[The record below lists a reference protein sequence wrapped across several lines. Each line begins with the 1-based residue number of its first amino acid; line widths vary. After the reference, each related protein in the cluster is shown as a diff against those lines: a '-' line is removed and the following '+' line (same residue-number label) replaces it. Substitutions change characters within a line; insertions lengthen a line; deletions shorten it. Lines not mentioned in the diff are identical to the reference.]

1 MTPSTASSASSASS
15 AFWRTATAILVLVGV
30 LALALTASALEPL
43 KVATSWGPVFPLTV
57 AFTGVTQVMLVLVP
71 VIAIPVVT
79 YAGSSMRDHA
89 ALTRLLAL
97 FVVFVIAMEILVAAA
112 DFLTLLI
119 GWEIVGACSWAL
131 IGFEWRERIRAR
143 AALDAY
149 LTTRLGDLGLYLAA
163 AALFATTGSLRY
175 DALALM
181 HGMPLAIVAG
191 AVIFAA
197 AAKSAQVPFS
207 PWLFSAMQ
215 GPTPASALLHSAT
228 MVAAGAYLLIRLSP
242 HFDAVAWYGPAVTT
256 VGAVTAVTGG
266 LVALAQHNIK
276 KALAGSTSAQ
286 YGLMFIAIG
295 AMAPG
300 AGAMHL
306 VTHAAFKA
314 LLFLGAGV
322 VLHAAG
328 TLDLGRISRQRLGAR
343 LPQLAW
349 LFLVGALALA
359 AVPPLGSAV
368 SKEGIL
374 AAAATA
380 PRAAGLLTVSVLIA
394 GLLSAAYAARL
405 QLLAFGSPA
414 TPQPPPGS
422 RSAGIPRRP
431 EMASLAV
438 LALLTVA
445 LSVLWIPLVSGRA
458 ELLTGSVPQGAPWE
472 TFASLATVGLG
483 IAASWLLW
491 RRNLLLSLGL
501 PRAAQRVVA
510 GWFRLPALATLIV
523 VRPMVALSFAL
534 AVFDARVVDGGIR
547 VAARIARS
555 LSALL
560 AWWAERGIGGA
571 VTAVARATTRGAIAS
586 QSADAR
592 LVDASVEAIA
602 LGVNRTGN
610 ASRRVQSGLAHDYFT
625 LIAEGTVALMMIAA
639 LAVWLC

>member
-1 MTPSTASSASSASS
+1 MTPSTASS
-15 AFWRTATAILVLVGV
+15 AFWRTATALLVLLVI
-30 LALALTASALEPL
+30 LAFALSASAGGS
-43 KVATSWGPVFPLTV
+43 VQTTTSWGATFPLT
-57 AFTGVTQVMLVLVP
+57 AALSGVTRMMLVLVP
-71 VIAIPVVT
+71 VIAIPVVA
-79 YAGSSMRDHA
+79 YAGSSMRDHP

-163 AALFATTGSLRY
+163 AVLFATTGSLRY
-175 DALALM
+175 DALASL
-181 HGMPLAIVAG
+181 HGMPLAIVAA

-242 HFDAVAWYGPAVTT
+242 HLDTVAWYGAAVTT
-256 VGAVTAVTGG
+256 VGAVTAVAGG
-266 LVALAQHNIK
+266 LVALAQRNVK

-328 TLDLGRISRQRLGAR
+328 TRDLGRISRQRLGAR

-359 AVPPLGSAV
+359 AVPPLGSAF
-368 SKEGIL
+368 SKEAIL

-380 PRAAGLLTVSVLIA
+380 PRASATITVTVLIA

-405 QLLAFGSPA
+405 QLLSFGSPA
-414 TPQPPPGS
+414 
-422 RSAGIPRRP
+422 SAYSQSDSSTAVTFRRA
-431 EMASLAV
+431 EMTSLAV

-445 LSVLWIPLVSGRA
+445 LGVLWIPSVARRFESLS
-458 ELLTGSVPQGAPWE
+458 GSVPQGAPWE

-491 RRNLLLSLGL
+491 RRDQLLSLGL
-501 PRAAQRVVA
+501 SRATQRVIA
-510 GWFRLPALATLIV
+510 GWFRLPVLATVIV
-523 VRPMVALSFAL
+523 VRPVVSLSSAL

-560 AWWAERGIGGA
+560 AWWAERGIGEA
-571 VTAVARATTRGAIAS
+571 VSGLARATTRGAMAS
-586 QSADAR
+586 LLADAR

-602 LGVNRTGN
+602 LGVNRTGS

-639 LAVWLC
+639 LVVWLC

>member
-1 MTPSTASSASSASS
+1 MTPSTASSA
-15 AFWRTATAILVLVGV
+15 FWRTAAALLVLLVI
-30 LALALTASALEPL
+30 LAFALTASAGGP
-43 KVATSWGPVFPLTV
+43 VQTTTSWGPTFPLT
-57 AFTGVTQVMLVLVP
+57 AALSGITRIMLVLVP

-79 YAGSSMRDHA
+79 YAGSSMRDHP

-163 AALFATTGSLRY
+163 AVLFATTGSLRY
-175 DALALM
+175 DALALL
-181 HGMPLAIVAG
+181 HGTPLAIVAG

-228 MVAAGAYLLIRLSP
+228 MVAAGAYLLIRVSP

-256 VGAVTAVTGG
+256 VGAVTAVAGG
-266 LVALAQHNIK
+266 LVALAQRNLK

-286 YGLMFIAIG
+286 YGLMFITIG

-328 TLDLGRISRQRLGAR
+328 TLDLGLISRQRLGAR

-380 PRAAGLLTVSVLIA
+380 PRAAGMLTVSVLVA
-394 GLLSAAYAARL
+394 GLLGAAYATRL
-405 QLLAFGSPA
+405 QMLSFGWPSSARQGDPSTA
-414 TPQPPPGS
+414 TTF
-422 RSAGIPRRP
+422 RRA
-431 EMASLAV
+431 EMTSLAV

-445 LSVLWIPLVSGRA
+445 LGLLWIPSVARRA
-458 ELLTGSVPQGAPWE
+458 ESLTGAVPQGAPWE
-472 TFASLATVGLG
+472 TLASLATVGLG

-491 RRNLLLSLGL
+491 RRKLLLSLGL
-501 PRAAQRVVA
+501 PRAAQRVLA
-510 GWFRLPALATLIV
+510 GWFRLPALATLMV
-523 VRPMVALSFAL
+523 VRPVVALSSAL

-547 VAARIARS
+547 VAASMARS
-555 LSALL
+555 LAALL

-571 VTAVARATTRGAIAS
+571 VTGLARATTRGAIAS
-586 QSADAR
+586 HSADAR

-602 LGVNRTGN
+602 LGVNRTGS

>member
-1 MTPSTASSASSASS
+1 MTPSTATS
-15 AFWRTATAILVLVGV
+15 AFWRTGTALLVLLAIL
-30 LALALTASALEPL
+30 AFALTASAGGP
-43 KVATSWGPVFPLTV
+43 VQTTTSWGPTFPLTAAV
-57 AFTGVTQVMLVLVP
+57 SGVTRIMLVLVP
-71 VIAIPVVT
+71 VIAVPIVT
-79 YAGSSMRDHA
+79 YAGSSMRDHP

-163 AALFATTGSLRY
+163 AVLFATTGSLRY
-175 DALALM
+175 DALASL
-181 HGMPLAIVAG
+181 HGTPLAIVAG

-228 MVAAGAYLLIRLSP
+228 MVAAGAYLLIRVSP

-256 VGAVTAVTGG
+256 VGAVTAVAGG
-266 LVALAQHNIK
+266 LVALAQRNLK

-380 PRAAGLLTVSVLIA
+380 PRAAGMLTVSVLIA
-394 GLLSAAYAARL
+394 SLLSAAYATRL
-405 QLLAFGSPA
+405 QLLSFGGRP
-414 TPQPPPGS
+414 TPQPPPGFGS
-422 RSAGIPRRP
+422 PGIPGRP
-431 EMASLAV
+431 EMASLAI

-445 LSVLWIPLVSGRA
+445 LGVLWMPSVAQRA
-458 ELLTGSVPQGAPWE
+458 ESLTGSVPQSAPWE
-472 TFASLATVGLG
+472 TLASLATVGLG

-491 RRNLLLSLGL
+491 QRNLLLSVGL
-501 PRAAQRVVA
+501 SRATQRVLA

-523 VRPMVALSFAL
+523 VRPVLALSSAL

-547 VAARIARS
+547 VAAYMARS
-555 LSALL
+555 LAALL

-571 VTAVARATTRGAIAS
+571 VSGLARATTRGAIAS

-602 LGVNRTGN
+602 LGVNRTGS

-639 LAVWLC
+639 LVVWLC